1 MTQPSDPRQIIE
13 LDRSIR
19 PANSTDCG
27 VQNSLQPTAER
38 KEGRRY
44 IAVAGNIGSG
54 KSSLVDFLCQR
65 YDIQPFFEPNDEN
78 PYLEDFY
85 KDMKAWSFASQ
96 IYFLSAKFK
105 LHLELDATSHNVL
118 QDRTIWEDAE
128 IFAENLYRRRL
139 MSKRDYNTYRQLY
152 EAIQQQIQ
160 PPDLMI
166 YLRCP
171 ISTVRKR
178 IAIRGRQ
185 MEQNI
190 PVPYLRR
197 LHHLYEGWIANYSLS
212 PLVIVPSHK
221 IDYLTDLV
229 DCHDIMTTIEKYL

>member
-1 MTQPSDPRQIIE
+1 MNAVIMTQSSDPRQIIE

-19 PANSTDCG
+19 PANTTVSG
-27 VQNSLQPTAER
+27 AENSLQPPAER
-38 KEGRRY
+38 KAGRRY

-105 LHLELDATSHNVL
+105 LHLELDATIHNVL
-118 QDRTIWEDAE
+118 QGRTIWEDAE

-171 ISTVRKR
+171 IRTVCKR

-190 PVPYLRR
+190 PVAYLRK
-197 LHHLYEGWIANYSLS
+197 LHHLYEGWI
-212 PLVIVPSHK
+212 
-221 IDYLTDLV
+221 
-229 DCHDIMTTIEKYL
+229 